1 MSDRPDETAP
11 SASRR
16 RGALQRIYRGE
27 TEIDF
32 IGKRKLWFL
41 ISGTL
46 LLACIAIITFK
57 PLNFGI
63 EFEGGI
69 QIQAP
74 VPADGPLGD
83 TSNADVVSEV
93 RSALEDQGAD
103 EAQIQVFTNDD
114 GRGLTVQ
121 SKAIADPESQAQAV
135 QIVSDTVGAPIADI
149 GSQRIGSKWG
159 GEITRS
165 AVRAL
170 IIFII
175 VVTVFISW
183 RFEWKMAVGALAAL
197 IHDLLITAGVYALV
211 GFEVTPS
218 TVIAILTI
226 LGYSLYDT
234 IVVFDKVEEDT
245 TLFAATGKMTYEA
258 SANIAMNE
266 VFMRSLNTSLA
277 TLLPVGALLAVGTG
291 LLGAST
297 LKDLSLALLV
307 GILSGTYSSVFV
319 ATPVLTVLKEREPRY
334 RNVRTKVLRE
344 AQRQTAAPALAGA
357 TASSGDGSAEPVP
370 VATSGVASHSGAA
383 SPSQVPARARVGTK
397 KSKRR
402 KRR

>member
-1 MSDRPDETAP
+1 LR
-11 SASRR
+11 
-16 RGALQRIYRGE
+16 RIYRGE
-27 TEIDF
+27 TNIDF
-32 IGKRKLWFL
+32 IGKRKIWFL
-41 ISGTL
+41 ISSL
-46 LLACIAIITFK
+46 VLLACIAIIVFRGLT
-57 PLNFGI
+57 FGI

-83 TSNADVVSEV
+83 ASNSDVVSEV
-93 RSALEDQGAD
+93 RSALEGEGAD
-103 EAQIQVFTNDD
+103 DAQIQVFTNDE

-121 SKAIADPESQAQAV
+121 SKEIADPESQEQAV
-135 QIVSDTVGAPIADI
+135 DIVSETVGAPISDI

-165 AVRAL
+165 AIRAL
-170 IIFII
+170 IIFI
-175 VVTVFISW
+175 VVVFVFISW

-197 IHDLLITAGVYALV
+197 IHDLLVTAGVYALV

-218 TVIAILTI
+218 TVIALLTI

-245 TLFAATGKMTYEA
+245 TLFATTGKMTYEA
-258 SANIAMNE
+258 AANVAMNE

-334 RNVRTKVLRE
+334 RNVREKVLRE
-344 AQRQTAAPALAGA
+344 SKRQAPAPALAGA
-357 TASSGDGSAEPVP
+357 GAASVEAEPVP
-370 VATSGVASHSGAA
+370 AATSGVASGATTTSRP
-383 SPSQVPARARVGTK
+383 SPRAKVGTK

-402 KRR
+402 KKR

>member
-1 MSDRPDETAP
+1 MSDPENSSPKAP
-11 SASRR
+11 RR
-16 RGALQRIYRGE
+16 SGGLRRIYRGE
-27 TEIDF
+27 TNIDF
-32 IGKRKLWFL
+32 IGKRKIWFL
-41 ISGTL
+41 ISAAVL
-46 LLACIAIITFK
+46 LTCIAIIVFRGLT
-57 PLNFGI
+57 FGI

-74 VPADGPLGD
+74 VPEDGPLGEA
-83 TSNADVVSEV
+83 SNSDVVTEV
-93 RSALEDQGAD
+93 RSALGGEGAD
-103 EAQIQVFTNDD
+103 DAQIQVFTNDE

-121 SKAIADPESQAQAV
+121 SKEIADPESQEQAV
-135 QIVSDTVGAPIADI
+135 DIVSETVGAPIGDI

-165 AVRAL
+165 AIRAL
-170 IIFII
+170 VIF
-175 VVTVFISW
+175 VVVVFAFISW
-183 RFEWKMAVGALAAL
+183 RFEWKMAVGAMAAL
-197 IHDLLITAGVYALV
+197 IHDILVTAGVYALV

-218 TVIAILTI
+218 TVIALLTI

-245 TLFAATGKMTYEA
+245 TLYATTGKMTYEGA
-258 SANIAMNE
+258 ANVAMNE
-266 VFMRSLNTSLA
+266 VFMRSLNTSLS

-334 RNVRTKVLRE
+334 RNVREKVLRE
-344 AQRQTAAPALAGA
+344 AKRQTPAPALAGA
-357 TASSGDGSAEPVP
+357 GVVAVEAEPTP
-370 VATSGVASHSGAA
+370 AATSGVASGATTT
-383 SPSQVPARARVGTK
+383 SRPPVRAKVGTK

-402 KRR
+402 KKR